1 MKLSKQERLGILIV
15 AIILILGL
23 GTWLFIVPKI
33 EALNV
38 SSSTLTTK
46 QTELDNAK
54 NEAARKDPLKQQVLD
69 AYKEGESLADMFF
82 EEMTTYEADM
92 EFRAFLDQCKS
103 NVLVESIA
111 VSKPTTATLA
121 PEYFTEEEVTYPLK
135 TYVTQGLEKT
145 EEEITSE
152 ERWNELKSVLGV
164 SQTVGAI
171 TVEFT
176 VNTVEPE
183 DLLAFADEINNYVK
197 VENGKDTRK
206 AMILNGASITLPLV
220 EDQYAELITQIE
232 EESMEEAINQ
242 LYKHLG
248 KKRPQKDD
256 ADSAGSGNNENGE
269 DEESEK
275 SPSDYYYQLS
285 TSVTFYSVERMQDP
299 TEQLNAQEQ

>member
-15 AIILILGL
+15 AVILILGL
-23 GTWLFIVPKI
+23 GTWLFIVPKV
-33 EALNV
+33 EALNA
-38 SSSTLTTK
+38 SNTTFTTK

-54 NEAARKDPLKQQVLD
+54 SEAARKEPLKQQVLD

-92 EFRAFLDQCKS
+92 EFRAFLEQCKT
-103 NVLVESIA
+103 NILVESIS
-111 VSKPTTATLA
+111 VSEPTTATLA
-121 PEYFTEEEVTYPLK
+121 PEYFTKEEVTYPLK

-145 EEEITSE
+145 EDEIASE
-152 ERWNELKSVLGV
+152 ERWNELKNALGV

-176 VNTVEPE
+176 VNTVSSE

-197 VENGKDTRK
+197 LENGKDTRK

-220 EDQYAELITQIE
+220 ENQYAELIAQIE
-232 EESMEEAINQ
+232 EDSLDEAIDQ

-248 KKRPQKDD
+248 KKRPQKDG
-256 ADSAGSGNNENGE
+256 AGSADGENGE
-269 DEESEK
+269 QEEAEE

-285 TSVTFYSVERMQDP
+285 TSITFYSVERMQDP

>member
-33 EALNV
+33 EALNA
-38 SSSTLTTK
+38 SSTTLTTK
-46 QTELDNAK
+46 QTELDDAK
-54 NEAARKDPLKQQVLD
+54 AEAARKDPLKQQVLD

-92 EFRAFLDQCKS
+92 EFRAFLEQCKS
-103 NVLVESIA
+103 NILVESIS
-111 VSKPTTATLA
+111 VSEPTTSTLA
-121 PEYFTEEEVTYPLK
+121 PEYFTKDEVIYPLK

-145 EEEITSE
+145 EEEIASE
-152 ERWNELKSVLGV
+152 ERWNELKNALGV
-164 SQTVGAI
+164 SQTVGSI
-171 TVEFT
+171 TVDFT

-183 DLLAFADEINNYVK
+183 DLLAFADEVNNYIK
-197 VENGKDTRK
+197 LENGKDTRK

-220 EDQYAELITQIE
+220 EDQYQQLITQID
-232 EESMEEAINQ
+232 EESMEEAIDQ

-248 KKRPQKDD
+248 KKRPQGDGT
-256 ADSAGSGNNENGE
+256 GSSD
-269 DEESEK
+269 DEEKEEEEA

-285 TSVTFYSVERMQDP
+285 TSITFYSVERMQDP
-299 TEQLNAQEQ
+299 TEQLDAQEQ

>member
-33 EALNV
+33 EALNA
-38 SSSTLTTK
+38 SSTTLTTK
-46 QTELDNAK
+46 QTELDDAK
-54 NEAARKDPLKQQVLD
+54 AEAARKDPLKQQVLD

-92 EFRAFLDQCKS
+92 EFRAFLEQCKS
-103 NVLVESIA
+103 NILVESIS
-111 VSKPTTATLA
+111 VSEPTTSTLA
-121 PEYFTEEEVTYPLK
+121 PEYFTKDEVIYPLK

-145 EEEITSE
+145 EEEIASE
-152 ERWNELKSVLGV
+152 ERWNELKNALGV
-164 SQTVGAI
+164 SQTVGSI
-171 TVEFT
+171 TVDFT

-183 DLLAFADEINNYVK
+183 DLLAFADEVNNYIK
-197 VENGKDTRK
+197 LENGKDTRK

-220 EDQYAELITQIE
+220 EDQYQQLITQID
-232 EESMEEAINQ
+232 EESMEEAIDQ

-248 KKRPQKDD
+248 KKRPQGDGT
-256 ADSAGSGNNENGE
+256 GSSSD
-269 DEESEK
+269 DEEKEEEEA

-285 TSVTFYSVERMQDP
+285 TSITFYSVERMQDP
-299 TEQLNAQEQ
+299 TEQLDAQEQ

>member
-1 MKLSKQERLGILIV
+1 MKLSKQERMGILII

-33 EALNV
+33 DALNA
-38 SSSTLTTK
+38 SSTTLTTK

-54 NEAARKDPLKQQVLD
+54 NEAALKEPLKQQVLD

-92 EFRAFLDQCKS
+92 EFRAFLEQCKT
-103 NVLVESIA
+103 NVLVESLT
-111 VSKPTTATLA
+111 VTEPSTATLV
-121 PEYFTEEEVTYPLK
+121 PEYFTEDEVTYPLK

-145 EEEITSE
+145 DDEISSE
-152 ERWNELKSVLGV
+152 ERWNNLKNTLGV

-176 VNTVEPE
+176 VNVVEPE
-183 DLLAFADEINNYVK
+183 DLLNFADEINNYVK
-197 VENGKDTRK
+197 IENGKNTRK
-206 AMILNGASITLPLV
+206 AMILNGASISLPLV
-220 EDQYAELITQIE
+220 EKRYEAEIEKIE
-232 EESMEEAINQ
+232 EESMEEAIDQ

-248 KKRPQKDD
+248 EKRPQDP
-256 ADSAGSGNNENGE
+256 AGGAGSSGNDSEEE
-269 DEESEK
+269 DKEEEK
-275 SPSDYYYQLS
+275 SPADYYYQLS
-285 TSVTFYSVERMQDP
+285 TSITFFSVERMQDP